1 MKLVL
6 ASTSRYRRELLSRLH
21 LPFEVIAPD
30 VDETALPGESPSQTA
45 LRLSELKAQAAAAQY
60 PDALIIGSDQV
71 LMLDADQLGKPGNYA
86 RAFEQLKRMQGRA
99 MVFHT
104 SLTLLNSRTGRTQ
117 TGDVPTVVH
126 IRHLSD
132 AQIEAYLKKEQP
144 YDCAGSAKS
153 ESLGIALMERMD
165 SPDPTALIGLPLM
178 ALTEMLAN
186 EGIDVLTYAPSP
198 DTPDPLTRPSGP
210 PSPPPRGRGKG

>member
-1 MKLVL
+1 MKLIL

-21 LPFEVIAPD
+21 IPFEVVSPD
-30 VDETALPGESPSQTA
+30 VDETPLANETPSATA
-45 LRLSELKAQAAAAQY
+45 LRLSVLKAQAAASQF

-71 LMLDADQLGKPGNYA
+71 LMLDSEQLGKPGNHEN
-86 RAFEQLKRMQGRA
+86 AFAQLKKMQGKA

-104 SLTLLNSRTGRTQ
+104 ALTLLNSKTGRTQ
-117 TGDVPTVVH
+117 TRDVPTVVH
-126 IRHLSD
+126 IRKLSD

-144 YDCAGSAKS
+144 YDCAGSARS

-178 ALTEMLAN
+178 ALTEMLMN
-186 EGIDVLTYAPSP
+186 EGVDVL
-198 DTPDPLTRPSGP
+198 
-210 PSPPPRGRGKG
+210 K

>member
-1 MKLVL
+1 MTQLVL
-6 ASTSRYRRELLSRLH
+6 ASTSRYRRDLLSRLH
-21 LPFEVIAPD
+21 IPFEIVSPN
-30 VDETALPGESPSQTA
+30 VDETPLANETPSATA
-45 LRLSELKAQAAAAQY
+45 LRLSVLKAQAAAGQF

-71 LMLDADQLGKPGNYA
+71 LMLDSEQLGKPGNFEN
-86 RAFEQLKRMQGRA
+86 AFKQLKKMQDKA

-104 SLTLLNSRTGRTQ
+104 ALTLLNSKTGRTQ
-117 TGDVPTVVH
+117 TRDVPTVVH
-126 IRHLSD
+126 IRKLTD

-178 ALTEMLAN
+178 ALTEMLMH
-186 EGIDVLTYAPSP
+186 EGVDVL
-198 DTPDPLTRPSGP
+198 
-210 PSPPPRGRGKG
+210 K

>member
-6 ASTSRYRRELLSRLH
+6 ASTSKYRRELLSRLK
-21 LPFEVIAPD
+21 LPFEVISPD
-30 VDETALPGESPSQTA
+30 VDETPLPDESPSATA
-45 LRLSELKAQAAAAQY
+45 LRLSVLKAQAAVAQF

-71 LMLDADQLGKPGNYA
+71 LMLDAEQLGKPGNYA
-86 RAFEQLKRMQGRA
+86 NAFAQLKKMQGKA

-104 SLTLLNSRTGRTQ
+104 ALTLLNSKTGHAQ
-117 TGDVPTVVH
+117 TRDVPTTVH
-126 IRHLSD
+126 IRPLSD

-153 ESLGIALMERMD
+153 ESLGIALMTRMD

-178 ALTEMLAN
+178 ALTEMLMH
-186 EGIDVLTYAPSP
+186 EGVDVLA
-198 DTPDPLTRPSGP
+198 
-210 PSPPPRGRGKG
+210 

>member
-6 ASTSRYRRELLSRLH
+6 ASTSKYRRELLSRLK
-21 LPFEVIAPD
+21 LAFEVISPD
-30 VDETALPGESPSQTA
+30 VDETPLAGESPSATA
-45 LRLSELKAQAAAAQY
+45 LRLSVLKAQAVAGQF

-71 LMLDADQLGKPGNYA
+71 LMLDSEQLGKPGNYTN
-86 RAFEQLKRMQGRA
+86 AFMQLRKMQGKA

-104 SLTLLNSRTGRTQ
+104 ALTLLNSKTGHSQ
-117 TGDVPTVVH
+117 TRDVPTVVH
-126 IRHLSD
+126 IRKLSD

-178 ALTEMLAN
+178 VLTEMLLN
-186 EGIDVLTYAPSP
+186 EGVDVLA
-198 DTPDPLTRPSGP
+198 
-210 PSPPPRGRGKG
+210 

>member
-1 MKLVL
+1 MKLIL

-21 LPFEVIAPD
+21 IPFEVVSPD
-30 VDETALPGESPSQTA
+30 VDETPLANETPSATA
-45 LRLSELKAQAAAAQY
+45 LRLSVLKAQAAAGQF

-71 LMLDADQLGKPGNYA
+71 LMLDSEQLGKPGNFEN
-86 RAFEQLKRMQGRA
+86 AFKQLKKMQGKA

-104 SLTLLNSRTGRTQ
+104 ALTLLNSKTGRAQ
-117 TGDVPTVVH
+117 TRDVPTVVH
-126 IRHLSD
+126 IRKLSD

-178 ALTEMLAN
+178 ALTEMLLN
-186 EGIDVLTYAPSP
+186 EGVDIL
-198 DTPDPLTRPSGP
+198 
-210 PSPPPRGRGKG
+210 K

>member
-21 LPFEVIAPD
+21 IPFDVLSPN
-30 VDETALPGESPSQTA
+30 VDETPLPDETPSATA
-45 LRLSELKAQAAAAQY
+45 LRLSVLKAQAAASAH

-71 LMLDADQLGKPGNYA
+71 LMLDSEQLGKPGNYEN
-86 RAFEQLKRMQGRA
+86 AFAQLKKMQGRA

-104 SLTLLNSRTGRTQ
+104 ALTLLNSRTGHAQ
-117 TGDVPTVVH
+117 TRDVPTVVH
-126 IRHLSD
+126 IRPLSE

-144 YDCAGSAKS
+144 WDCAGSAKS
-153 ESLGIALMERMD
+153 ESLGIALMTRMD

-178 ALTEMLAN
+178 ALTEMLAS
-186 EGIDVLTYAPSP
+186 ESIDVLTWRA
-198 DTPDPLTRPSGP
+198 D
-210 PSPPPRGRGKG
+210 

>member
-21 LPFEVIAPD
+21 LPFEVLSPD
-30 VDETALPGESPSQTA
+30 VDETPLAGESPSATA
-45 LRLSELKAQAAAAQY
+45 LRLSVLKARAAAGTF

-71 LMLDADQLGKPGNYA
+71 LMLGNEQLGKPGSYDK
-86 RAFEQLKRMQGRA
+86 AFAQLKQMQGRE

-104 SLTLLNSRTGRTQ
+104 ALTLLNSRTGRAQ
-117 TGDVPTVVH
+117 TRDVPTAVH
-126 IRHLSD
+126 IRTLTD
-132 AQIEAYLKKEQP
+132 AQIDAYLKKEQP

-153 ESLGIALMERMD
+153 ESLGIALMTRME

-186 EGIDVLTYAPSP
+186 EGVDVLTWQPA
-198 DTPDPLTRPSGP
+198 
-210 PSPPPRGRGKG
+210 